1 MECYIVS
8 GHIVK
13 LLFGAF
19 FLGFFALILGYNTG
33 ALVDR

>member
-1 MECYIVS
+1 MDRYIVS

-33 ALVDR
+33 TLVGR